1 MDTTSPQPKS
11 PVPNL
16 VWSDELLADARA
28 ALLGALGTADAV
40 LHRAS
45 SDQSAFQVDLDHIR
59 RMPADVIDARTLVY
73 RTGTIRTHFAW
84 EDARGHVEAL
94 AALLSRQPPA
104 FPPVTLTRAVLEAA
118 ALAFHLQDSSESLT
132 VRLARAAGLWATE
145 TAFELDL
152 TTAISPQDATGALT
166 RRQEMVETF
175 QQAGISLLED
185 RRGHPLALQVERT
198 TLEETAVNLT
208 RTIGKLLPAN
218 ASLGVYTV
226 LSGAAHSR
234 TWAAANDGTVPGD
247 GGWGRLESQPSTTVQ
262 AVITT
267 LVTLEYWV
275 RTWGAFAGLATAEEG
290 DRIAGCTGR
299 FALQLRDRH
308 LNG

>member
-16 VWSDELLADARA
+16 AWSNELLDDARA
-28 ALLGALGTADAV
+28 ALLGALGIADTV
-40 LHRAS
+40 LHRAGG
-45 SDQSAFQVDLDHIR
+45 DRSAFQVDLDDIR
-59 RMPADVIDARTLVY
+59 RMPADVVEARTLVY
-73 RTGTIRTHFAW
+73 RTGTVRTHFAW

-94 AALLSRQPPA
+94 AALLTRQPPA
-104 FPPVTLTRAVLEAA
+104 FPPVTLARAVLEAA

-145 TAFELDL
+145 TAYEVDL
-152 TTAISPQDATGALT
+152 TTAVSPQDATGALA

-198 TLEETAVNLT
+198 TLEETGVNLT

-234 TWAAANDGTVPGD
+234 TWAAASGDTVGD
-247 GGWGRLESQPSTTVQ
+247 GWGRLESQPSTTVQ

-275 RTWGAFAGLATAEEG
+275 RTWGAFAGLATAAEA

-308 LNG
+308 LSG

>member
-11 PVPNL
+11 SVPNL
-16 VWSDELLADARA
+16 AWSEELLADARA
-28 ALLGALGTADAV
+28 ALLAALETADAV

-45 SDQSAFQVDLDHIR
+45 GDQSAFQVDLDEIR
-59 RMPADVIDARTLVY
+59 RMPTGVADARTRVY
-73 RTGTIRTHFAW
+73 RTGTVRTNFAW

-94 AALLSRQPPA
+94 AGLLTRQPPA

-118 ALAFHLQDSSESLT
+118 ALAFHLQDSSEPLT

-145 TAFELDL
+145 AAYEVDL
-152 TTAISPQDATGALT
+152 TTAVSPQDATGALA
-166 RRQEMVETF
+166 RRREMVETF
-175 QQAGISLLED
+175 DRAGISLLED
-185 RRGHPLALQVERT
+185 RRGHPLALRLERT
-198 TLEETAVNLT
+198 TLDETGVNLT

-226 LSGAAHSR
+226 LSAAAHSR
-234 TWAAANDGTVPGD
+234 TWAAAANGGPVPGS

-275 RTWGAFAGLATAEEG
+275 RTWGAFAGLATSEVA
-290 DRIAGCTGR
+290 DRIAGFTGR

-308 LNG
+308 LN

>member
-16 VWSDELLADARA
+16 AWSNELLDDARA

-40 LHRAS
+40 LHRANG
-45 SDQSAFQVDLDHIR
+45 DQSAFQVDLDDIR
-59 RMPADVIDARTLVY
+59 RMAAEVVEARTLVY
-73 RTGTIRTHFAW
+73 RTGTVRTHFAW

-94 AALLSRQPPA
+94 AALLTRQPPA

-118 ALAFHLQDSSESLT
+118 ALAFHLQDSSEPLT

-145 TAFELDL
+145 TAYELDL
-152 TTAISPQDATGALT
+152 TTAISPQDATGALA

-185 RRGHPLALQVERT
+185 RRGHPLALQIERT
-198 TLEETAVNLT
+198 TLEETGVNIT

-234 TWAAANDGTVPGD
+234 TWAAANGD
-247 GGWGRLESQPSTTVQ
+247 SVGDGWGRLESQPSTTVQ

-275 RTWGAFAGLATAEEG
+275 RTWGAFAGLATAAEA

-308 LNG
+308 LGG